1 LIWSELPVPDIY
13 ENDNTQINIPI
24 RSENRIVDNILKWFS
39 KYSMGAGER
48 NNNLFK
54 LAVAMN
60 DYGVAKNVC
69 ESVCLNYQSK
79 DFTAREIQTIV
90 KSAYQKTASFGTKFF
105 EDNFTKDK
113 IEKAIRSGKDTKN
126 IKKQFPELKESEFEN
141 AFENVKEN
149 ISVTDFWEYCMSQK
163 DLYSFRYDYQETT
176 VKITI
181 TPETNIRQ

>member
-1 LIWSELPVPDIY
+1 MS
-13 ENDNTQINIPI
+13 
-24 RSENRIVDNILKWFS
+24 
-39 KYSMGAGER
+39 AGER

-69 ESVCLNYQSK
+69 ESVCLNYQCK
-79 DFTAREIQTIV
+79 DFTQREIQTIV

-105 EDNFTKDK
+105 EDSFTKEK

-149 ISVTDFWEYCMSQK
+149 ISVTDFWEYSQK
-163 DLYSFRYDYQETT
+163 GNISILHHKFKYFLQERNFFKFEHTRMIQQVRIST
-176 VKITI
+176 LPTQQRL
-181 TPETNIRQ
+181 TSCDN